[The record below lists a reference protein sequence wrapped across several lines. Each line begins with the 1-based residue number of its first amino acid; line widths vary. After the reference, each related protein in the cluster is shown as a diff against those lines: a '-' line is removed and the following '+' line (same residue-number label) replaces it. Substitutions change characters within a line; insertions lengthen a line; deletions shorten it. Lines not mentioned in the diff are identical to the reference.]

1 MSKGGPMSRVA
12 LATAVAAASGY
23 LVLLLAARELGA
35 DGYAAF
41 AVFWAA
47 YGLVTGTQNGQ
58 LQETTRA
65 VRRARD
71 QHAAPRARLMVLN
84 VWFGVALALVAA
96 ITALGW
102 ATTIFESY
110 RVESVVLLAVGVAAF
125 GLYAGL
131 GGVLSGMGLWGPFS
145 LLLVV
150 DALIRLV
157 LAVIAVVAGWDL
169 LAFLIITVAGTVS
182 TAVLVLGSRSTRGAL
197 GVRGDVPAADLAR
210 NMLTAMAAALASAV
224 LVMGL
229 PVLITLSTDGDLEAS
244 AGAVIL
250 AVTLTRAPLLV
261 PLNSFQGALIS
272 RFVDHRDQLLRS
284 LAVPAAGVLAVG
296 AVGTIAAWLIGPWLL
311 ETVFGSD
318 YRLSGG
324 TVAALT
330 AGAVAMAVLTLT
342 GAMVLAAGKHRFYA
356 AGWWLATGVSI
367 GLLFLPADL
376 TVRVP
381 VALIAGPLVGMMV
394 HLAAVRTTS
403 AQDVPAE
410 GAGHTPLPAD

>member
-1 MSKGGPMSRVA
+1 
-12 LATAVAAASGY
+12 
-23 LVLLLAARELGA
+23 VLLLAARELGA

-71 QHAAPRARLMVLN
+71 RETELDSRREHAATRARPMVLN
-84 VWFGVALALVAA
+84 GWLGVALALVVA

-102 ATTIFESY
+102 ATTVFESY
-110 RVESVVLLAVGVAAF
+110 RVESVALLAVGVAAF

-131 GGVLSGMGLWGPFS
+131 GGVLSGLGLWGSFS

-150 DALIRLV
+150 DALFRLV
-157 LAVIAVVAGWDL
+157 LAVVAVVAGWDL

-182 TAVLVLGSRSTRGAL
+182 TAVVVAGSRAARGAL
-197 GVRGDVPAADLAR
+197 GVRGDVPATDLAR

-224 LVMGL
+224 LVMGF
-229 PVLITLSTDGDLEAS
+229 PVLITLSAGGDLEAS

-272 RFVDHRDQLLRS
+272 RFVDHRDHLARS
-284 LAVPAAGVLAVG
+284 LAVPVAVVVAVG
-296 AVGTIAAWLIGPWLL
+296 AVGTITAGLIGPWLL
-311 ETVFGSD
+311 DTVFGSD
-318 YRLSGG
+318 YRLSGAA
-324 TVAALT
+324 VAALT

-342 GAMVLAAGKHRFYA
+342 GAMALAAGRHRFYA
-356 AGWWLATGVSI
+356 AGWWVATGVSI
-367 GLLFLPADL
+367 GLLFVPADL

-381 VALIAGPLVGMMV
+381 VALIAGPLVGVVV
-394 HLAAVRTTS
+394 HLAAVRAPS
-403 AQDVPAE
+403 AQDVPAQ
-410 GAGHTPLPAD
+410 GAGHSPLPAD